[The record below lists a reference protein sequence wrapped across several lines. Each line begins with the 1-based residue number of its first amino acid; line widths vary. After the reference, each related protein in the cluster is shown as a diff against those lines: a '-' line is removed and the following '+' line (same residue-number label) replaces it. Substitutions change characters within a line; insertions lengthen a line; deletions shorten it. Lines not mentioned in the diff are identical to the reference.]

1 MGASV
6 CRPDA
11 DSQSFRALPGTSV
24 PGFHH
29 VAASRLRLR
38 SFSAQGYGHLLFL
51 SLILLLSGRVASG
64 QTAQRSG
71 AAHAAPTFRIS
82 GAVVNALSGEIVR
95 SAAVRI
101 GKSETGDALQSVMT
115 GEDGG
120 FRFEGL
126 AAGKYWLRAQARG
139 FADQAFEEHG
149 GFSTGIVTG
158 GAVDAEHLMF
168 QLHPGAMIAG
178 QIVDESDEPV
188 RDAQVMLYR
197 RQMQEGR
204 EVTSWSSGMG
214 VNDEGRY
221 KFRELAPGTYFVVV
235 QAKPWYAQDSRVNHV
250 VRLEDGAGGDSAAN
264 AVNEPE
270 LPAADRALDVAYP
283 VTYFPGTTEAGAAS
297 PVVVKEGDRATADVR
312 LMAVPALRMR
322 VHRPTAGEEPVG
334 TNLMYRIFDGP
345 EMPLPSQSMVTQKGE
360 IELSGIAPGDYELRV
375 QSYGQTREMWTEH
388 LTLSTDAEVAVSE
401 RPESATVKGVVR
413 MESGALRVQQWFVRL
428 RKAAT
433 GELQTAPVSEKGE
446 FEFPAQPVMP
456 GMYEVSVEN
465 TQDARV
471 SRIAASGAK
480 VIGQSVQIPGA
491 GAVALTI
498 TLRQGLG
505 RVNGT
510 VLREGKGAAGI
521 MVVLVPQDAR
531 NNLPLLRRDQSDLDG
546 TFSLLEVLPGKYT
559 VVAIQNGWEMDWMD
573 ARVLDRYLKP
583 GTAIEVRGDGMNEVK
598 VEAQ

>member
-1 MGASV
+1 LRPFDRLRAS
-6 CRPDA
+6 CGLH
-11 DSQSFRALPGTSV
+11 SF
-24 PGFHH
+24 
-29 VAASRLRLR
+29 AASRQELSRA
-38 SFSAQGYGHLLFL
+38 SGHGSALIILFL
-51 SLILLLSGRVASG
+51 FVTFILLLSASSAAG
-64 QTAQRSG
+64 QAASP
-71 AAHAAPTFRIS
+71 AHAASTFRIS

-95 SAAVRI
+95 NAAVRI
-101 GKSETGDALQSVMT
+101 GKSETGDALQSVTT

-158 GAVDAEHLMF
+158 GKVDAEHLMF
-168 QLHPGAMIAG
+168 QLHPGASIAG

-188 RDAQVMLYR
+188 RDGQVMLYR

-204 EVTSWSSGMG
+204 EVTNWSAGMG

-221 KFRELAPGTYFVVV
+221 KFKDLAPGTYFVAV
-235 QAKPWYAQDSRVNHV
+235 QAKPWYAQDPRVSRA
-250 VRLEDGAGGDSAAN
+250 VRFEDGAAAEGSAN
-264 AVNEPE
+264 AANEPE
-270 LPAADRALDVAYP
+270 PSAADRALDVAYP
-283 VTYFPGTTEAGAAS
+283 VTYYPGATEAGAAS
-297 PVVVKEGDRATADVR
+297 PVVLKEGDRATADVR
-312 LMAVPALRMR
+312 LMAVPALRVR
-322 VHRPTAGEEPVG
+322 VNRPTVGEEPVG
-334 TNLMYRIFDGP
+334 ANVMYRIFDGP

-360 IELSGIAPGDYELRV
+360 IEVGGIAPGDYELRV
-375 QSYGQTREMWTEH
+375 QSYGQNREMWTEH
-388 LTLSTDAEVAVSE
+388 LTLSTDAEVGVSE
-401 RPESATVKGVVR
+401 RPESATVKGVVK

-428 RKAAT
+428 RKIAT
-433 GELQTAPVSEKGE
+433 GEMQTAQVSEKGE
-446 FEFPAQPVMP
+446 FEFPTQPVLP
-456 GMYEVSVEN
+456 GTYEVSVEN

-471 SRIAASGAK
+471 SRITASGAK
-480 VIGQSVQIPGA
+480 VMGQSVQIPGA

-510 VLREGKGAAGI
+510 VLREGKGAAGT

-559 VVAIQNGWEMDWMD
+559 VVAVQHGWDMDWMD
-573 ARVLDRYLKP
+573 ARVLDRYLKR
-583 GTAIEVRGDGMNEVK
+583 GTTVEVRGDGVNEVK